1 MPMNPRLLVPRAAG
15 SFDPRKIS
23 GLEVWLD
30 AADTTTITLNSGN
43 VSQWND
49 KSGKGRNFTQGTA
62 IKQPAYSTT
71 YFAKGAVHFDG
82 SDDVMSNQTASNWVW
97 SHREATWVIAYRH
110 LDDID
115 EKQSGVPVIMGTVEQ
130 YNNGSPVGFT
140 WWQEDRGGSND
151 DRCQLL
157 VHNAATDNVYNRT
170 WADTSLPDIANTVTS
185 MRYSLTG
192 TKTSD
197 VTKNGTTQGTGT
209 TTGSASPSTG
219 NPTFGLSIGANSHS
233 SYAGFR
239 FGKWRIAE
247 VMGWSRAL
255 SDSELASAYRYL
267 GRKWGITV
275 A

>member
-30 AADTTTITLNSGN
+30 AADTSTITLNSGN

-97 SHREATWVIAYRH
+97 SHREATWVVAYRFNDTV
-110 LDDID
+110 DD
-115 EKQSGVPVIMGTVEQ
+115 KLGFVPVIMGTVEQ
-130 YNNGSPVGFT
+130 YNNAGPVGFT
-140 WWQEDRGGSND
+140 WWLEDRSSNTS
-151 DRCQLL
+151 RLQMMI
-157 VHNAATDNVYNRT
+157 HNGAADNVFTALFGPN
-170 WADTSLPDIANTVTS
+170 SMPEIANTVIGL
-185 MRYSLTG
+185 RYSATG
-192 TKTSD
+192 TKAASATL
-197 VTKNGTTQGTGT
+197 NGTAQASPATTGT
-209 TTGSASPSTG
+209 AAAATG

-233 SYAGFR
+233 AYAGFR
-239 FGKWRIAE
+239 FGKYRIAE
-247 VMGWSRAL
+247 VMGWSRSL
-255 SDSELASAYRYL
+255 SDSELSSAARYL